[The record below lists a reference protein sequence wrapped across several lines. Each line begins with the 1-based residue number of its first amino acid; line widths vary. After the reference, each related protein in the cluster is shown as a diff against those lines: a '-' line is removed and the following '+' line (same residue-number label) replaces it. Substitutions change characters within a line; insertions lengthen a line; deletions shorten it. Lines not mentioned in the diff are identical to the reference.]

1 MAYVLAASAAFVNA
15 LTSVLQRIGVE
26 TAPDSTT
33 MRLSLMRHAIKRGIW
48 LIGFALMLVVFG
60 LQATA
65 LRFGELSVVQPVLTT
80 ELLFLLL
87 ILGVWFRYRLGWK
100 EWLGSAHHRGRTR
113 GLLPGRRARR
123 AGTPSRAITSGWW
136 PRAVLLA
143 VIAGF
148 IVAALRGP
156 RWWRA
161 ASFGAATAVTAA
173 YTAALTKAITTYTTE
188 GWGHVLTHFQ
198 PYMLAVCGLGTVFLL
213 QNALHAGPITASR
226 TTLVT
231 VNPLVSIVLGITL
244 FADHLRGGVGW
255 VTLEL
260 AALAVLVAG
269 VVILARSPLVAGTH
283 EAGDLDE
290 MLGGARHRARAAG
303 AADAPGV
310 PRRGTGRNRER
321 TPSSRPSPRSGAG
334 RRPDLPPPCSGH
346 QPVSASA
353 RARTAGGTK
362 DPPGH
367 VEKRASARAS
377 GEAQH
382 VVPELAPHRTE
393 QCGGDPGV
401 TEGAVVVV
409 PAQPVVGAAVH
420 QGGPAPQSE
429 VVLGHQQGVE
439 RRDRAGHRPVTPAP
453 AALGPQEGQVEAVD
467 VVAHHHPA

>member
-26 TAPDSTT
+26 TAPESTT
-33 MRLSLMRHAIKRGIW
+33 MRLALMRHAIKRGIW

-100 EWLGSAHHRGRTR
+100 EWLGSVTIVA
-113 GLLPGRRARR
+113 GLGGFFLAAAPKGGNAI
-123 AGTPSRAITSGWW
+123 PSNHQWLVASVI
-136 PRAVLLA
+136 LLA
-143 VIAGF
+143 AIAGF

-173 YTAALTKAITTYTTE
+173 YTASLTKAITTYTTE

-231 VNPLVSIVLGITL
+231 INPLVSIVLGITL

-290 MLGGARHRARAAG
+290 MLGGARHRARAAAG
-303 AADAPGV
+303 SADA
-310 PRRGTGRNRER
+310 
-321 TPSSRPSPRSGAG
+321 SGG
-334 RRPDLPPPCSGH
+334 P
-346 QPVSASA
+346 
-353 RARTAGGTK
+353 TAGNG
-362 DPPGH
+362 
-367 VEKRASARAS
+367 SA
-377 GEAQH
+377 
-382 VVPELAPHRTE
+382 
-393 QCGGDPGV
+393 
-401 TEGAVVVV
+401 
-409 PAQPVVGAAVH
+409 PVVGVD
-420 QGGPAPQSE
+420 SI
-429 VVLGHQQGVE
+429 
-439 RRDRAGHRPVTPAP
+439 
-453 AALGPQEGQVEAVD
+453 VEAVPSIGGGG
-467 VVAHHHPA
+467 AS

>member
-26 TAPDSTT
+26 TAPESTT

-65 LRFGELSVVQPVLTT
+65 LRFGQLSVVQPVLTT

-100 EWLGSAHHRGRTR
+100 EWLGSLTIVA
-113 GLLPGRRARR
+113 GLGGFFLAAAPKG
-123 AGTPSRAITSGWW
+123 GNAIPTNHQWLVASL
-136 PRAVLLA
+136 LLA
-143 VIAGF
+143 AAIAGF

-173 YTAALTKAITTYTTE
+173 YTASLTKAITTYTTE

-231 VNPLVSIVLGITL
+231 INPLVSIVLGITL
-244 FADHLRGGVGW
+244 FADRLRAGVGW

-290 MLGGARHRARAAG
+290 MLGGARQRAQAAAG
-303 AADAPGV
+303 PPDASVAP
-310 PRRGTGRNRER
+310 
-321 TPSSRPSPRSGAG
+321 
-334 RRPDLPPPCSGH
+334 
-346 QPVSASA
+346 
-353 RARTAGGTK
+353 TAGDGSAPDAGV
-362 DPPGH
+362 DP
-367 VEKRASARAS
+367 V
-377 GEAQH
+377 
-382 VVPELAPHRTE
+382 
-393 QCGGDPGV
+393 
-401 TEGAVVVV
+401 
-409 PAQPVVGAAVH
+409 
-420 QGGPAPQSE
+420 
-429 VVLGHQQGVE
+429 
-439 RRDRAGHRPVTPAP
+439 
-453 AALGPQEGQVEAVD
+453 VEAVPSAGGGG
-467 VVAHHHPA
+467 VG